1 MDKNY
6 LKFFC
11 LCFKCLEFFYIKKNC
26 PDNLNTNTTGKIHC
40 SKSKTGILLENIA
53 LLEETSFII

>member
-11 LCFKCLEFFYIKKNC
+11 LCFKCLEFFYKKKTYKKNC
-26 PDNLNTNTTGKIHC
+26 LDNLNTNTTNASCVKHI
-40 SKSKTGILLENIA
+40 KA
-53 LLEETSFII
+53 SFI